1 MSEGEEERRGV
12 RLTNV
17 DGSLLLVSSE
27 HPHFD
32 VGTPQGGDALR
43 NTLQE
48 GREGEVVV
56 CRKGGKG
63 RWWCAGST
71 VAIYPTTY
79 WS

>member
-1 MSEGEEERRGV
+1 MLMAVSCLSPVSTHTLMLALRRV
-12 RLTNV
+12 AML
-17 DGSLLLVSSE
+17 S
-27 HPHFD
+27 
-32 VGTPQGGDALR
+32 GTPCR
-43 NTLQE
+43 K